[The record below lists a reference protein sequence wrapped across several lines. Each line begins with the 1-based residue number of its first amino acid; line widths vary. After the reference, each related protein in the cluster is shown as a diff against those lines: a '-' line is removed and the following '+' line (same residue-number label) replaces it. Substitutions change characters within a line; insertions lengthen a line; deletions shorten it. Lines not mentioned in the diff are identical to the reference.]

1 MLLETFPRGKRFHMV
16 CYPFDGRIAHNTLAM
31 LLTRRLD
38 RLGVG
43 PLGFVC
49 NDYAL
54 NIWSLKP
61 MDDLDLDDLF
71 DQDMLGDDLE
81 AWLEESFMMKR
92 TFKACALIAGLI
104 ERRYPGEEKSGRQV
118 TFSTNLI
125 YDVLR
130 RHQPDHL
137 LLRCAR
143 IDAASGLLDVA
154 RLGDMLA
161 RVKGN
166 IRNVRLDRVSP
177 FAVPLMLEIGRE
189 RAPGDAAGE
198 MILAEAEEDLI
209 AEAMA

>member
-1 MLLETFPRGKRFHMV
+1 
-16 CYPFDGRIAHNTLAM
+16 
-31 LLTRRLD
+31 
-38 RLGVG
+38 
-43 PLGFVC
+43 
-49 NDYAL
+49 
-54 NIWSLKP
+54 
-61 MDDLDLDDLF
+61 
-71 DQDMLGDDLE
+71 MLGDDLE

-92 TFKACALIAGLI
+92 TFKTCALIAGLI

-118 TFSTNLI
+118 TFSTDLI

-143 IDAASGLLDVA
+143 QDAATGLLDVA

-161 RVKGN
+161 RVKGH
-166 IRNVRLDRVSP
+166 IRHARLERVSP
-177 FAVPLMLEIGRE
+177 FAVPIMLEIGRE
-189 RAPGDAAGE
+189 RAPGDAASE